1 MIAIVGLGN
10 PEDIHYKNRHN
21 VGFMA
26 IDNIV
31 EYYKLGSFKNKF
43 QSNIIINKINDI
55 PIIILKPL
63 TFMNLSGNSVNQI
76 VKFYSLNTENI
87 IVIHDDLDI
96 QFGRVK
102 IKIGGGN
109 GGHNGLKNIDSHIG
123 ANYKRIRIGIGHPG
137 NKELVNKFVLS
148 NFNKEETIV
157 LKKLLTNISKNIE
170 NIINN
175 NNNISEILNKLS

>member
-148 NFNKEETIV
+148 NFNKEENIV

-175 NNNISEILNKLS
+175 NNISEILNKLS

>member
-1 MIAIVGLGN
+1 
-10 PEDIHYKNRHN
+10 
-21 VGFMA
+21 
-26 IDNIV
+26 
-31 EYYKLGSFKNKF
+31 
-43 QSNIIINKINDI
+43 
-55 PIIILKPL
+55 
-63 TFMNLSGNSVNQI
+63 MNLSGNSVNQI

-148 NFNKEETIV
+148 NFNKEENIV

-175 NNNISEILNKLS
+175 NNISEILNKLS

>member
-175 NNNISEILNKLS
+175 NNISEILNKLS

>member
-76 VKFYSLNTENI
+76 VKFYSINTENI

-175 NNNISEILNKLS
+175 NNISEILNKLS

>member
-1 MIAIVGLGN
+1 MSSSAFFSVISRV
-10 PEDIHYKNRHN
+10 HSCH
-21 VGFMA
+21 
-26 IDNIV
+26 
-31 EYYKLGSFKNKF
+31 S
-43 QSNIIINKINDI
+43 
-55 PIIILKPL
+55 
-63 TFMNLSGNSVNQI
+63 LSNQI

-148 NFNKEETIV
+148 NFNKEENIV

-175 NNNISEILNKLS
+175 NNISEILNKLS